1 MSAAIDS
8 RELPDLDQ
16 PPPYQAP
23 TQNNSDTAPWLCEVC
38 SSPVPP
44 TPSGRKPR
52 LMRCEE
58 HRSAKGPTANA
69 PRAAG
74 GSGAHARIQEG
85 LTGLHGM
92 IAFSVGMISL
102 PTGDL
107 VWAKDR
113 DIITEYAP
121 KVSDAWATYCDT
133 NPKMRK
139 AMLSLLDTAGMVS
152 IAGAYA
158 PMVWAI
164 TMNHKSAAQPAPA
177 PAQAAPNAN
186 SAPPNPFQAAM
197 PRHNR
202 QAPGPAPTVIRT
214 PQSPPM
220 SAPSPF
226 LGPPGNGNGLPFAT
240 DIKE

>member
-1 MSAAIDS
+1 MTATIDS

-16 PPPYQAP
+16 PPPYSA
-23 TQNNSDTAPWLCEVC
+23 NTAPQQNDGDRAPWSCEVC
-38 SSPVPP
+38 GNPVPP

-52 LMRCEE
+52 LMRCDE

-74 GSGAHARIQEG
+74 GSGQHARIQEG

-102 PTGDL
+102 PTGDM

-121 KVSDAWATYCDT
+121 KVSEAWATYCDT

-164 TMNHKSAAQPAPA
+164 TMNHKSAAEPAPV
-177 PAQAAPNAN
+177 PVQHVPQ
-186 SAPPNPFQAAM
+186 APPNPFQRPRAA
-197 PRHNR
+197 
-202 QAPGPAPTVIRT
+202 QPTVIRT
-214 PQSPPM
+214 PQNPPPGPIPETPIQ
-220 SAPSPF
+220 SRSPF

-240 DIKE
+240 DVPG